1 MQDAVQSWTHTKSIA
16 DKTLTGCEDSLL
28 SESLL
33 LLEYGEAMANRRVAV
48 VNDGS
53 FYVGPPLAKRLAELG
68 HDLVIGNPADG
79 LINELESLGARAIGV
94 EVSRDASN
102 PDVAPSLAAAA
113 MKNFGRID
121 SASIASGLIVTG
133 SIVKSNRTDLDKVYS
148 GCVVAP
154 YEFLKAMLPIMV
166 EQKAGQD
173 LLITSASGSRPTP
186 GAPLYSS
193 MRAAATMLA
202 KNAAGEMAK
211 HNVQVNAVGTNF
223 MDFPEF
229 RRASGADD
237 PEVRKKIEAQVPLG
251 RLGTLDEFA
260 HFCLPYLDGRST
272 FATGQYVS
280 FSGGWS

>member
-166 EQKAGQD
+166 EQKAGQV

-202 KNAAGEMAK
+202 KNAAGEMAR

>member
-1 MQDAVQSWTHTKSIA
+1 MTT
-16 DKTLTGCEDSLL
+16 
-28 SESLL
+28 
-33 LLEYGEAMANRRVAV
+33 RRVAL

-53 FYVGPPLAKRLAELG
+53 FYVGPPLARRLAMSG
-68 HDLVIGNPADG
+68 HDIVIGNPTDG
-79 LINELESLGARAIGV
+79 LVQELESLGARVVAVEGV
-94 EVSRDASN
+94 RDLSK
-102 PDVAPSLAAAA
+102 PESAPALVNAATSH
-113 MKNFGRID
+113 FGRLD
-121 SASIASGLIVTG
+121 SAVMSSGLIVTG
-133 SIVKSNRTDLDKVYS
+133 SIVKSSRDDLDKVYS

-154 YEFLKAMLPIMV
+154 YEFLKAVLPVMT
-166 EQKAGQD
+166 EQKSGQV
-173 LLITSASGSRPTP
+173 LVITSASGSRPTP

-202 KNAAGEMAK
+202 RNAASEMAR
-211 HNVQVNAVGTNF
+211 HNVQVNAVGTNY

-260 HFCLPYLDGRST
+260 HFCLPYLDGVST

>member
-1 MQDAVQSWTHTKSIA
+1 MT
-16 DKTLTGCEDSLL
+16 E
-28 SESLL
+28 
-33 LLEYGEAMANRRVAV
+33 RRVAV
-48 VNDGS
+48 INDGS

-68 HDLVIGNPADG
+68 HNVVIGNPAEG
-79 LINELESLGARAIGV
+79 LLEELKTNGIEAVGV
-94 EVSRDASN
+94 SVPRDFSN
-102 PDVAPSLAAAA
+102 PESASLLATAA
-113 MKNFGRID
+113 MNIFGRID
-121 SASIASGLIVTG
+121 CASLSSGLIVTG
-133 SIVKSNRTDLDKVYS
+133 SIVKSSKADLDKVYS

-166 EQKAGQD
+166 EQKYGQV
-173 LLITSASGSRPTP
+173 LIITSASGSRPTP

-229 RRASGADD
+229 RRATGADD

-251 RLGTLDEFA
+251 RLGTMDEFA
-260 HFCLPYLDGRST
+260 NFCLPYLDGRST

>member
-1 MQDAVQSWTHTKSIA
+1 MATV
-16 DKTLTGCEDSLL
+16 LRGEGNLL
-28 SESLL
+28 SVTIDILGYRED
-33 LLEYGEAMANRRVAV
+33 MTNRRVAV
-48 VNDGS
+48 INDGS

-79 LINELESLGARAIGV
+79 LINEIEAIGARAIGV
-94 EVSRDASN
+94 TVSRDASH
-102 PDVAPSLAAAA
+102 PEVAPSLASAA
-113 MKNFGRID
+113 MQHFGRID

-133 SIVKSNRTDLDKVYS
+133 SIIKSSREDLDKVYT

-166 EQKAGQD
+166 EQKAGQV
-173 LLITSASGSRPTP
+173 LIITSASGSRPTP

-193 MRAAATMLA
+193 MRAGATMLA

>member
-1 MQDAVQSWTHTKSIA
+1 MT
-16 DKTLTGCEDSLL
+16 
-28 SESLL
+28 
-33 LLEYGEAMANRRVAV
+33 NRRVAL

-53 FYVGPPLAKRLAELG
+53 FYVGPPLARRLAESG
-68 HDLVIGNPADG
+68 HDIVIGNPADG
-79 LINELESLGARAIGV
+79 LVAELESLGAQVAPVEGV
-94 EVSRDASN
+94 RDLSKPDSAAALVNAAVSR
-102 PDVAPSLAAAA
+102 
-113 MKNFGRID
+113 FGRLD
-121 SASIASGLIVTG
+121 AAVMSSGLIVTG
-133 SIVKSNRTDLDKVYS
+133 SIVKSSRDDLDKVYS

-154 YEFLKAMLPIMV
+154 YEFLKAVLPVMT
-166 EQKAGQD
+166 EQGSGQV
-173 LLITSASGSRPTP
+173 LVITSASGSRPTP

-202 KNAAGEMAK
+202 RNAASEMAR
-211 HNVQVNAVGTNF
+211 HNVQVNAVGTNY

-260 HFCLPYLDGRST
+260 HFCLPFLDGRST

>member
-1 MQDAVQSWTHTKSIA
+1 MTT
-16 DKTLTGCEDSLL
+16 
-28 SESLL
+28 
-33 LLEYGEAMANRRVAV
+33 RRVAL

-53 FYVGPPLAKRLAELG
+53 FYVGPPLARRLAESG
-68 HDLVIGNPADG
+68 HDIVIGNPADG
-79 LINELESLGARAIGV
+79 LVHELESLGARVVAVDGA
-94 EVSRDASN
+94 RDLSKPESA
-102 PDVAPSLAAAA
+102 PALVDVATS
-113 MKNFGRID
+113 NFGRLD
-121 SASIASGLIVTG
+121 AAVMSSGLIVTG
-133 SIVKSNRTDLDKVYS
+133 SIVKSSRDDLDKVYS

-154 YEFLKAMLPIMV
+154 YEFLKAVLPVMSA
-166 EQKAGQD
+166 QQSGQV
-173 LLITSASGSRPTP
+173 LVITSASGSRPTP

-202 KNAAGEMAK
+202 RNAASEMAR
-211 HNVQVNAVGTNF
+211 HNVQVNAVGTNY

-237 PEVRKKIEAQVPLG
+237 PEVRRKIESQVPLG

>member
-1 MQDAVQSWTHTKSIA
+1 MT
-16 DKTLTGCEDSLL
+16 E
-28 SESLL
+28 
-33 LLEYGEAMANRRVAV
+33 RRVAL

-53 FYVGPPLAKRLAELG
+53 FYVGPPLARQLAASG
-68 HDLVIGNPADG
+68 HDIVIGNPADG
-79 LINELESLGARAIGV
+79 LVGELESMGARVVAV
-94 EVSRDASN
+94 EGSRDLAKPGTASGLV
-102 PDVAPSLAAAA
+102 DAAVS
-113 MKNFGRID
+113 NFGRLD
-121 SASIASGLIVTG
+121 AAVMSSGIIVTG
-133 SIVKSNRTDLDKVYS
+133 SIVKSSRDDLDTVYT

-154 YEFLKAMLPIMV
+154 YEFLKAVLPVMTG
-166 EQKAGQD
+166 QKSGQV
-173 LLITSASGSRPTP
+173 LVITSASGSRPTP

-202 KNAAGEMAK
+202 KNAAQEMAR
-211 HNVQVNAVGTNF
+211 HNVQVNSVGTNY

-237 PEVRKKIEAQVPLG
+237 PEVRRKIEAQVPLG

>member
-1 MQDAVQSWTHTKSIA
+1 MRRTPSE
-16 DKTLTGCEDSLL
+16 GNLL
-28 SESLL
+28 STPTDTV
-33 LLEYGEAMANRRVAV
+33 EYGEDMTDRRVAV
-48 VNDGS
+48 INDGS
-53 FYVGPPLAKRLAELG
+53 FYVGPPLALRLAELN
-68 HDLVIGNPADG
+68 HDIVIGNPAEG
-79 LINELESLGARAIGV
+79 LLGQLEAHGIRAVGV
-94 EVSRDASN
+94 DVSRDASN
-102 PDVAPSLAAAA
+102 PEVAPALASAALQH
-113 MKNFGRID
+113 FGRID
-121 SASIASGLIVTG
+121 CASISSGLIVTG
-133 SIVKSNRTDLDKVYS
+133 SILKSSRADLDKVYA

-154 YEFLKAMLPIMV
+154 YEFMKAILPVMV
-166 EQKAGQD
+166 NQQSGQV
-173 LLITSASGSRPTP
+173 LIITSASGSRPTP

-193 MRAAATMLA
+193 MRAGATMLA

-229 RRASGADD
+229 RRATGADD
-237 PEVRKKIEAQVPLG
+237 PDVRKKIEAQVPLA